1 MNYYLSDR
9 ILFNNP
15 KKSIITFNP
24 SVTSYIGVIIDIKQ
38 FINILSQSFLIYR
51 IHLPQLIIS
60 QWKDKKILALKK
72 LKKFSG
78 NKNHIGMK
86 ANQNWRLLMRRKK
99 VLILLLMRNKSLNL
113 KTIFLEMIFR
123 CKNKTQY

>member
-24 SVTSYIGVIIDIKQ
+24 SVTSYIGVNIDIKQ
-38 FINILSQSFLIYR
+38 FINILSQSFLIYG

-60 QWKDKKILALKK
+60 Q
-72 LKKFSG
+72 
-78 NKNHIGMK
+78 
-86 ANQNWRLLMRRKK
+86 
-99 VLILLLMRNKSLNL
+99 
-113 KTIFLEMIFR
+113 
-123 CKNKTQY
+123 